1 MKKFVLVPESKY
13 KQTLNTVEH
22 RNRDVLQS
30 ITHPEQREMLKR
42 YQVAQ
47 SILHDPQRPTDEKMD
62 EYREAMQ
69 EFAMLRDRMRSTLP
83 PPQQPDA
90 KKPRVDEE
98 VKEDGI
104 PSALKILPQN
114 QQKNAMKLINTLRE
128 RGDDTVTWTKDGE
141 VKIRGEPLTGTN
153 IIDLVGDV
161 VRSASS
167 KSSAPQRE
175 RFLNALAE
183 ANVPETLV
191 KNKKALERY
200 RQIKNN
206 VGDAVASAASNVESE
221 DEVSSTTTKRAR
233 ATSMTKS
240 TRKKASSPSS
250 IDWNAPV

>member
-1 MKKFVLVPESKY
+1 MPL
-13 KQTLNTVEH
+13 
-22 RNRDVLQS
+22 
-30 ITHPEQREMLKR
+30 
-42 YQVAQ
+42 
-47 SILHDPQRPTDEKMD
+47 
-62 EYREAMQ
+62 
-69 EFAMLRDRMRSTLP
+69 
-83 PPQQPDA
+83 PQQPAA

>member
-69 EFAMLRDRMRSTLP
+69 EFAMLRDRLRSTLP
-83 PPQQPDA
+83 PPQQPAA
-90 KKPRVDEE
+90 KKTRVDEE

-128 RGDDTVTWTKDGE
+128 RGDDTVTWTQDGE

-153 IIDLVGDV
+153 IVDLVGDV
-161 VRSASS
+161 VRSASP
-167 KSSAPQRE
+167 KSHSAND
-175 RFLNALAE
+175 F
-183 ANVPETLV
+183 
-191 KNKKALERY
+191 
-200 RQIKNN
+200 
-206 VGDAVASAASNVESE
+206 
-221 DEVSSTTTKRAR
+221 
-233 ATSMTKS
+233 
-240 TRKKASSPSS
+240 
-250 IDWNAPV
+250 